1 MKKISYLLISLILLL
16 NISACT
22 GYKPIFSSSNII
34 EFKITNYSITGD
46 KKLGNQIY
54 SKLYNLSQITKN
66 TSEVKN
72 IYILINILKEKKA
85 TAKNSAGKILAY
97 KINLST
103 AVTVKD
109 FMTNNEILNENFVS
123 SSSYEV
129 QDQHSDTIKLE
140 DRYIEN
146 LLNKTYQDLLL
157 KLSENILLK

>member
-1 MKKISYLLISLILLL
+1 MKKISHLLISLILLL

-46 KKLGNQIY
+46 KKLGKQIY

-66 TSEVKN
+66 TLEVKN
-72 IYILINILKEKKA
+72 IYILINVLKEKNA

-103 AVTVKD
+103 TVIVEN
-109 FMTNNEILNENFVS
+109 FTTGNQILNESFAS
-123 SSSYEV
+123 SSSYKV
-129 QDQHSDTIKLE
+129 QDQYSETKKLE
-140 DRYIEN
+140 NRVIEN
-146 LLNKTYQDLLL
+146 LINKTYQDLLI
-157 KLSENILLK
+157 KLSENI